1 MKFDNNEICSIFPID
16 SSVIYVWDQ
25 ILIFW
30 EKRVNSGQIFYMS
43 SSFFWAKS
51 LQKTCPYI
59 HEKLQW
65 NFSVSK
71 CLIFI
76 FQLYGFDYLGFLT
89 NARRGA
95 MRSKPQWVFY
105 RDLDWG
111 HGPQK
116 VQFREITG
124 YPEVVEL
131 ILAML
136 RGWLL
141 VLGLK
146 EGLVKVSKSQK
157 QIMASWILPKNEH
170 LVNFQYTKLPQRSF
184 LGRIQDNI
192 FLFQD
197 FLTFRMCDSLR

>member
-1 MKFDNNEICSIFPID
+1 MFNFSNWFFGNLCLGSNFDFLRKTGQFWANIL
-16 SSVIYVWDQ
+16 YVC
-25 ILIFW
+25 
-30 EKRVNSGQIFYMS
+30 E
-43 SSFFWAKS
+43 FFWAIS

-184 LGRIQDNI
+184 FERIQDNI
-192 FLFQD
+192 FLFWD
-197 FLTFRMCDSLR
+197 FLTFKMCDSLR